1 MGSDLDDNSS
11 VGSAAI
17 SPSIAEARDGERTTT
32 TSGDVGRATGRSI
45 VVSAFVSPTSSSSWV
60 FTHKV
65 SWSPDDS
72 ACLSSLVV
80 NADCPCND
88 FTWSR
93 MK

>member
-32 TSGDVGRATGRSI
+32 TSGDVGRAAGRSI
-45 VVSAFVSPTSSSSWV
+45 VVSAFVSSTS
-60 FTHKV
+60 
-65 SWSPDDS
+65 SPDDS